1 MKKNKKNQKVEI
13 IEEYQNGMIISR
25 KINGVDVP
33 ISSMERNF
41 VKFNKMSFEEVKS
54 IFGEQK
60 DL

>member
-25 KINGVDVP
+25 KING
-33 ISSMERNF
+33 MERNF